1 MFVGLIIGT
10 MTAEAFFAGRL
21 SDHLVTRLSKRTA
34 GVRVPE
40 HRLWLF
46 YPAAVSTAV
55 GLVLFGCT
63 VQFGWH
69 WAVGQVALAL
79 IGFGIQIGNTI
90 AVTYVVDCCP
100 HLVMEVTAFY
110 SLHLNLGAFASPFFT
125 VPWVERNGWALSFG
139 LQGLIVLVAA
149 TLFVPFLQIRG
160 GRLRHPKSP

>member
-1 MFVGLIIGT
+1 

-21 SDHLVTRLSKRTA
+21 SDHLVSRLSRRA
-34 GVRVPE
+34 DGVRVPE

-55 GLVLFGCT
+55 GLVLFGCS
-63 VQFGWH
+63 VQFDWH

-79 IGFGIQIGNTI
+79 IGLGIQIGNTI
-90 AVTYVVDCCP
+90 TVAYVVDCYP

-110 SLHLNLGAFASPFFT
+110 SLHLNLSAFASPFFI

-139 LQGLIVLVAA
+139 LQGLIVLVIASI
-149 TLFVPFLQIRG
+149 FVPFLQMRG
-160 GRLRHPKSP
+160 GRLRFPKGP